1 MNEVIEYLNSKK
13 IEYKVSGDE
22 AVLKCPYCN
31 RPKLYL
37 NTKTQLFHCFYCEA
51 RNPESPF
58 VKGHFRQLQQTWGDL
73 LNIQP
78 AKPATEEKDPDF
90 TDLATRYHNAI
101 WKNKK
106 ALKYLLQRG
115 ITKESIK
122 KFKLGFVHFEKQDW
136 ISIPIF
142 EKGTAKL
149 IKYRKLPPDT
159 RPDLEKYKR
168 ETNGK
173 SILFNSDCIEK
184 FDEIFVVEGEL
195 SALSMIQAGY
205 ENVVGITGGAGTLK
219 SDWYDQ
225 LVMKKKIILIFDADE
240 AGQKAAKEVWATR
253 LGVDKCYNVV
263 LPAGEDVD
271 SFLLKYNK
279 DRLDECINKA
289 TKFKVDGIYS
299 LAESLYLLYERG
311 LNQDTVRLPLPWDSV
326 NNLLDGGIEKN
337 WLVVVGGIPGVGKT
351 SFVINMLHYYSRKY
365 NIPSLFFCLEMPES
379 YLALKVIQ
387 LEKDLTYQEIDP
399 TDALAYLTEMED
411 IPMYFGYKSK
421 ITVDVFYN
429 TLKAARDRFGIGVAA
444 FDNLQ
449 RMIRS
454 DKESD
459 FAKASGAF
467 KDIAMDLNIPFI
479 LISQPRK
486 INAERSITY
495 DDLKGSGAIGADSD
509 IVILLNRKRVKESN
523 SHSAFEEKTI
533 VIVDKSRYAKGG
545 KTLLRFEGDK
555 SKFTEWT

>member
-1 MNEVIEYLNSKK
+1 MNEVIVYLDSKK

-78 AKPATEEKDPDF
+78 TKPTTKEKDPDF

-122 KFKLGFVHFEKQDW
+122 KFKLGFAHFEKQDW

-271 SFLLKYNK
+271 SFLLKYDK

-289 TKFKVDGIYS
+289 TRFKVDGIYS

-337 WLVVVGGIPGVGKT
+337 WLVVVGGIPGAGKT
-351 SFVINMLHYYSRKY
+351 SFVINTLHYYSKKY

-387 LEKDLTYQEIDP
+387 LEKNLTYQEIDP
-399 TDALAYLTEMED
+399 TDALAYLTDMEE
-411 IPMYFGYKSK
+411 IPMYFGYKSR

-449 RMIRS
+449 AMVRS

-467 KDIAMDLNIPFI
+467 KEMAMDLNMPFI

-495 DDLKGSGAIGADSD
+495 DDLKGSGAIPAFADA
-509 IVILLNRKRVKESN
+509 VILLNRKRVKESE
-523 SHSAFEEKTI
+523 SFSAFEEKTV

-545 KTLLRFEGDK
+545 KTLLRFEGAK
-555 SKFTEWT
+555 SKFFEWT